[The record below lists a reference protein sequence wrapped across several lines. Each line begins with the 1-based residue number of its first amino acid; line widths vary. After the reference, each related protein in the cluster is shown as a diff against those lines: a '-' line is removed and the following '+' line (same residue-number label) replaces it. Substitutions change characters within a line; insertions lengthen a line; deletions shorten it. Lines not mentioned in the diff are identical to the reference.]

1 MLWRKEVNLEIRS
14 FLRHHIDAVVTKEV
28 SGFKW
33 RLAGSNGHSETH
45 QRKESWRFLDMLN
58 RQFHLA
64 WLCFGDF
71 NEILSREVK
80 LGGASRPQQQM
91 EAF

>member
-33 RLAGSNGHSETH
+33 RLTSIYGHPKTH
-45 QRKESWRFLDMLN
+45 QRKES
-58 RQFHLA
+58 
-64 WLCFGDF
+64 
-71 NEILSREVK
+71 
-80 LGGASRPQQQM
+80 
-91 EAF
+91 

>member
-45 QRKESWRFLDMLN
+45 
-58 RQFHLA
+58 
-64 WLCFGDF
+64 
-71 NEILSREVK
+71 
-80 LGGASRPQQQM
+80 
-91 EAF
+91 